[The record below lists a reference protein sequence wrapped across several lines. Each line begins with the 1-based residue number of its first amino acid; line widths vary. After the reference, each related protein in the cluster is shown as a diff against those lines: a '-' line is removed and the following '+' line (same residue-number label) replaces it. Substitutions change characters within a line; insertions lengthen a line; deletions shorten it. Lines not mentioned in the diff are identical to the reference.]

1 MGLNHCSNKSY
12 FLFCPH
18 FSDALQA
25 QGEGWQAMKLRQR
38 TTKRAKERLDIL
50 STDLSIADARG
61 LSFAAGIRRLRGKV
75 QMRGE
80 RTSLALHFPAS
91 IPLKGAARAF
101 GEYLSHTHPDS
112 RNGSALLLCETSVG
126 PDPES
131 PTGTTGPDGNHL
143 HLCSDHTKDSKD
155 SPEDVVVKT
164 CLALHHQPP
173 PPSITVSSKP
183 VRLSLERSFSVEE
196 DQQKGVE
203 CTLQPARVYTIT
215 TQHGMLMSGGRGSK
229 ESLELD
235 VFKEKS
241 GSGGVGPKGG
251 SVGAHTTL
259 IQPSTSPSSSTSSPT
274 QYHQTG
280 SGRGTGTHHHHG
292 NHHHH
297 HAGPSSS
304 GGACGPSGQSANV
317 SGSHSHHA
325 AHHHSHHHHHLAQP
339 PLQTSVSA
347 HNIRGWGDGGKGD
360 AECGGLACESCG
372 AVPSRSQ
379 GSLDLESASRE
390 PGKQRRGL
398 ERMWSVDRMTGL
410 VRDDA
415 NWFPKE
421 NMFTFQT
428 ATTTMQAAFRGFGP
442 RKRREREQDSAEVNQ
457 RNFRK
462 HLRMVGSRRMKAQ
475 TFAER
480 RSKSFSRSWSDPTP
494 VKTDSPHEPRDSGD
508 LQTSCGTLDEGGVDE
523 AADWEEE
530 REMERLACEGDDF
543 IPPKIM
549 LISSKVPK
557 AEYVPTIIRRDDP
570 SIIPILYDH
579 EHTTFDDILEEIEKK
594 LTAYRRGSK
603 FWRMLIFCQGGPGH
617 LYLLKNKVATFA
629 KVEKEEDMSQFWRR
643 LSRMMSKVNPEPNLI
658 HIMGCYV
665 LGNPNGEKLFQKLKN
680 LMRPYSVEFESPLEL
695 SAQGKEMIEM
705 YFDFRLYRLWKTRQ
719 HSKLLD
725 YEDLL

>member
-1 MGLNHCSNKSY
+1 MGTAVSRRKNLRN
-12 FLFCPH
+12 
-18 FSDALQA
+18 DAISSVA
-25 QGEGWQAMKLRQR
+25 
-38 TTKRAKERLDIL
+38 AKVR
-50 STDLSIADARG
+50 
-61 LSFAAGIRRLRGKV
+61 
-75 QMRGE
+75 
-80 RTSLALHFPAS
+80 
-91 IPLKGAARAF
+91 AARAF
-101 GEYLSHTHPDS
+101 GEYLSHTHPEN
-112 RNGSALLLCETSVG
+112 RNGSAHLLCETLVG

-131 PTGTTGPDGNHL
+131 PSDTTGPNNTNCL
-143 HLCSDHTKDSKD
+143 HLCTTTTKSSEDN
-155 SPEDVVVKT
+155 PEPSLVT
-164 CLALHHQPP
+164 QSLGLHEPP
-173 PPSITVSSKP
+173 PPSIRVSTKP
-183 VRLSLERSFSVEE
+183 TRLSLERSFSAEE

-215 TQHGMLMSGGRGSK
+215 SQHGMLMSSSRSSK

-235 VFKEKS
+235 VLKEKS
-241 GSGGVGPKGG
+241 RSGGLGSRGG
-251 SVGAHTTL
+251 L
-259 IQPSTSPSSSTSSPT
+259 IQPSTSPSSTSSSPT
-274 QYHQTG
+274 QYHYAG
-280 SGRGTGTHHHHG
+280 SSRGASCCGASHHHG

-297 HAGPSSS
+297 TVSGTNMPSSS
-304 GGACGPSGQSANV
+304 GA
-317 SGSHSHHA
+317 SGSSSSNQQQQQPLNVPGSHAHHA
-325 AHHHSHHHHHLAQP
+325 SHHSHHHHHLSQP
-339 PLQTSVSA
+339 PLHTSVSA
-347 HNIRGWGDGGKGD
+347 HNIRSWGESGKGE
-360 AECGGLACESCG
+360 AECSRLACDSYSG
-372 AVPSRSQ
+372 APSRSQ

-390 PGKQRRGL
+390 AGKQHRRL
-398 ERMWSVDRMTGL
+398 ERMWSVDRVTGL
-410 VRDDA
+410 EREDT

-428 ATTTMQAAFRGFGP
+428 ATTTMQAI
-442 RKRREREQDSAEVNQ
+442 S
-457 RNFRK
+457 NFRK
-462 HLRMVGSRRMKAQ
+462 HLRMVGSRRIKAQ
-475 TFAER
+475 
-480 RSKSFSRSWSDPTP
+480 
-494 VKTDSPHEPRDSGD
+494 SGD
-508 LQTSCGTLDEGGVDE
+508 LQTSCGTPDEGGLDDTI
-523 AADWEEE
+523 DWEEE

-579 EHTTFDDILEEIEKK
+579 EHATFDDILEEIDKK

-643 LSRMMSKVNPEPNLI
+643 LSRFMSKVNPEPNLI

-725 YEDLL
+725 YEDFL

>member
-1 MGLNHCSNKSY
+1 MR
-12 FLFCPH
+12 FL
-18 FSDALQA
+18 L
-25 QGEGWQAMKLRQR
+25 WQQKL
-38 TTKRAKERLDIL
+38 A
-50 STDLSIADARG
+50 
-61 LSFAAGIRRLRGKV
+61 
-75 QMRGE
+75 
-80 RTSLALHFPAS
+80 H
-91 IPLKGAARAF
+91 
-101 GEYLSHTHPDS
+101 
-112 RNGSALLLCETSVG
+112 LLCETLVG

-131 PTGTTGPDGNHL
+131 PSDKIGPNNNNHL
-143 HLCSDHTKDSKD
+143 HPCSNTTKGC
-155 SPEDVVVKT
+155 EDNRESGQVKPT
-164 CLALHHQPP
+164 LGLHQPP
-173 PPSITVSSKP
+173 PPSITISTKASK
-183 VRLSLERSFSVEE
+183 LSLERSFSAEE
-196 DQQKGVE
+196 DQQKSVE

-215 TQHGMLMSGGRGSK
+215 TQRGMLMSSGRGSK

-235 VFKEKS
+235 VLKEKS
-241 GSGGVGPKGG
+241 GSGGVASRSG
-251 SVGAHTTL
+251 L
-259 IQPSTSPSSSTSSPT
+259 IQASTSPSSATSSPT
-274 QYHQTG
+274 QYHHA
-280 SGRGTGTHHHHG
+280 SSSRGNSHHHRNHHDPHHG

-297 HAGPSSS
+297 GLSGTNATSSS
-304 GGACGPSGQSANV
+304 GGSSGA
-317 SGSHSHHA
+317 SGSSSSNQQQPAVTGTHSHHGS
-325 AHHHSHHHHHLAQP
+325 HHHGHHHHLSQP

-347 HNIRGWGDGGKGD
+347 HNIRGWGEGGKGD
-360 AECGGLACESCG
+360 GECSGLACESCSG
-372 AVPSRSQ
+372 APSRSQ
-379 GSLDLESASRE
+379 GSLDLESTSRE
-390 PGKQRRGL
+390 AGKQHRRL

-410 VRDDA
+410 EREDT

-421 NMFTFQT
+421 NMFSFQT
-428 ATTTMQAAFRGFGP
+428 ATTTMQAAFRGFVQ
-442 RKRREREQDSAEVNQ
+442 RKRREREQDSAEVIQ

-494 VKTDSPHEPRDSGD
+494 VKNDSQHEPRDSGD
-508 LQTSCGTLDEGGVDE
+508 LQTSCGTLDEGGQDDNL
-523 AADWEEE
+523 DWEEE

-543 IPPKIM
+543 VPPKIM

-579 EHTTFDDILEEIEKK
+579 EHATFDDILEEIEKK

-643 LSRMMSKVNPEPNLI
+643 LSRFMSKVNPEPNLI

-680 LMRPYSVEFESPLEL
+680 LMRPYSVEFGSPLEL

-725 YEDLL
+725 YEEFL

>member
-1 MGLNHCSNKSY
+1 MGTAASKRRNLRN
-12 FLFCPH
+12 
-18 FSDALQA
+18 DAISSVA
-25 QGEGWQAMKLRQR
+25 
-38 TTKRAKERLDIL
+38 AKVR
-50 STDLSIADARG
+50 
-61 LSFAAGIRRLRGKV
+61 
-75 QMRGE
+75 
-80 RTSLALHFPAS
+80 
-91 IPLKGAARAF
+91 AARAF
-101 GEYLSHTHPDS
+101 GEYLSHTHPEN
-112 RNGSALLLCETSVG
+112 RNGSAHLLCETLVG
-126 PDPES
+126 ADPES
-131 PTGTTGPDGNHL
+131 PTETTGPNNKHL
-143 HLCSDHTKDSKD
+143 NRLCSDNTEDTKNNS
-155 SPEDVVVKT
+155 EDIVVKT
-164 CLALHHQPP
+164 SLGLRRQP
-173 PPSITVSSKP
+173 PPSITVSNKP

-196 DQQKGVE
+196 DKQKGVE

-215 TQHGMLMSGGRGSK
+215 TRHGMLMSGGRGSK

-235 VFKEKS
+235 VLKERS
-241 GSGGVGPKGG
+241 GSGGVGAKGG
-251 SVGAHTTL
+251 HTTL
-259 IQPSTSPSSSTSSPT
+259 IQPSTSPSSSSSSPT
-274 QYHQTG
+274 QHSQTG
-280 SGRGTGTHHHHG
+280 SSRHHGIHHHHT
-292 NHHHH
+292 
-297 HAGPSSS
+297 GPSTSR
-304 GGACGPSGQSANV
+304 GACGPSGSSNQQAMSV
-317 SGSHSHHA
+317 SGSHSHQA

-347 HNIRGWGDGGKGD
+347 HNIRSWGDGGK
-360 AECGGLACESCG
+360 AEPECSGLACESCS

-390 PGKQRRGL
+390 PGKQHRRL

-410 VRDDA
+410 ERDDA

-421 NMFTFQT
+421 NMFSFQT
-428 ATTTMQAAFRGFGP
+428 ATTTMQAISAFRGFGP
-442 RKRREREQDSAEVNQ
+442 RKRREREHDSAEVNQ

-462 HLRMVGSRRMKAQ
+462 HLRMVGSRRIKAQ

-530 REMERLACEGDDF
+530 REIERLACEGDDF

-579 EHTTFDDILEEIEKK
+579 EHATFDDILEEIEKK